1 MDFVVAIAVAL
12 VIHLVV
18 LALFHKRY
26 EPGLFRVVALA
37 YAGTVLL
44 RYSLATYLWLS
55 HQDGHFSLALWGDSE
70 TYDGF
75 GAALAESWSHGDSI
89 HSWQAT
95 VEGKVNRGFI
105 YFVAAVYYV
114 FGRNVI
120 LVQFL
125 NGIIGALTPIAILE
139 LGLVLYDRR
148 VAVTA
153 MLLTAFFPQMIF
165 WSAALYKDPAVMLA
179 IAANILSVFR
189 LRLRMSAVWLVVY
202 LATAAALVFLRFYIF
217 YAIAAA
223 TLAGMLMRHRRGMA
237 LGFATQ
243 LGIVASVIVL
253 LVYTPVGQEIL
264 GNSRFLDL
272 QVLNVSRMDLARAG
286 SGYAAE
292 ADVSTLS
299 GILTVLPM
307 GVAYLLFAPFPWS
320 IVSLRQALALP
331 DVLIWYA
338 LVPALV
344 RGILAAHRR
353 LRETMP
359 ILVFT
364 TALTL
369 AYGAFLGNAGTA
381 YRQRTQVMMFYFLFA
396 ADGMRRRRK
405 LAPESE
411 RGRDLSGALAE
422 ATGR

>member
-1 MDFVVAIAVAL
+1 MSLIVAIAVAAILNLLILL
-12 VIHLVV
+12 VLQ
-18 LALFHKRY
+18 KRY
-26 EPGLFRVVALA
+26 DPALYRVVAFT
-37 YAGTVLL
+37 YVGTVLL
-44 RYSLATYLWLS
+44 RYALATYLWIT
-55 HQDGHFSLALWGDSE
+55 HAEGHFSLALWGDSE

-75 GAALAESWSHGDSI
+75 GAAIANSWSLGTSTTFWA
-89 HSWQAT
+89 ST

-105 YFVAAVYYV
+105 YFVAVVYYL

-125 NGIIGALTPIAILE
+125 NGIIGALTPLVILE
-139 LGLVLYDRR
+139 LGLVLYHRR
-148 VAVTA
+148 VATTA

-165 WSAALYKDPAVMLA
+165 WSAALYKDPVVMLA
-179 IAANILSVFR
+179 IALNILAVFR
-189 LRLRMSAVWLVVY
+189 LRLRMSAWWVGVY

-223 TLAGMLMRHRRGMA
+223 TVAGTLMRHRRGMV

-243 LGIVASVIVL
+243 LTLVAGVIAL
-253 LVYTPVGQEIL
+253 LLYTPVGQEIFAT
-264 GNSRFLDL
+264 SKFLDL
-272 QVLNVSRMDLARAG
+272 QLLNVSRMDLATRAG
-286 SGYAAE
+286 SGFGE
-292 ADVSTLS
+292 DADVSTL
-299 GILTVLPM
+299 GGVLTVLPL
-307 GVAYLLFAPFPWS
+307 GVAHLLFAPFPWS

-331 DVLIWYA
+331 DVLLWYA

-344 RGILAAHRR
+344 RGIGSAFAR

-364 TALTL
+364 TALTI

-396 ADGMRRRRK
+396 ADGIHRRRDS
-405 LAPESE
+405 APDPV
-411 RGRDLSGALAE
+411 RH
-422 ATGR
+422 